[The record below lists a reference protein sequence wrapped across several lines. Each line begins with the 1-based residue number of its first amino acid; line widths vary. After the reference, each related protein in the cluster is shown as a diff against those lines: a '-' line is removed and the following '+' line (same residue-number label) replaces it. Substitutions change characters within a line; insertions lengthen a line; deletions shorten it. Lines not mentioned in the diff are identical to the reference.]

1 MTLLLASAANPL
13 LTGLT
18 TNGTRVWFMRLSG
31 SGARLLLLCSFV
43 ALGLP
48 ATAHARGRHA
58 GHGSARASFTR
69 HGGYAMRETRSA
81 TWFHSGHSRFRH
93 YAGGGGLLQC
103 VAFARAD
110 SGIELTGNAVAW
122 WDNAEGIYARGLRP
136 ETGSVLSFR
145 ANGHMRLGHVAV
157 VSDVLDSRTIEIDH
171 SHWGSRGIS
180 HAMSVI
186 DVSEDNDWSAVR
198 VEVGHTGI
206 YGGIYPTHGFI
217 YPRPDRGERSV
228 EAAQGRE
235 PATSRLVELAAPVR
249 SARRVTSVSYEVAE
263 APGRGLDLRYAQ
275 R

>member
-1 MTLLLASAANPL
+1 
-13 LTGLT
+13 
-18 TNGTRVWFMRLSG
+18 MRLSG
-31 SGARLLLLCSFV
+31 SGARLILLCSAV

-48 ATAHARGRHA
+48 AAAQARGRHA
-58 GHGSARASFTR
+58 GHAHASYAR
-69 HGGYAMRETRSA
+69 HGYAMRGARPAAWSYG
-81 TWFHSGHSRFRH
+81 GHSRFRR
-93 YAGGGGLLQC
+93 YAGGGAVLQC

-110 SGIELTGNAVAW
+110 SGIEITGNAVNW
-122 WDNAEGIYARGLRP
+122 WDNAEGVYDRGLRP

-186 DVSEDNDWSAVR
+186 DVSENNDWSAVR
-198 VEVGHTGI
+198 VEVGHTGN

-217 YPRPDRGERSV
+217 YARPAGGERVAQAS
-228 EAAQGRE
+228 EAVTPRLVSLEAPARR
-235 PATSRLVELAAPVR
+235 ATSP
-249 SARRVTSVSYEVAE
+249 SFEVAE
-263 APGRGLDLRYAQ
+263 APAGRALDLTYAQ